1 MKREAAV
8 VALGMFDGMHMGHRA
23 LITRC
28 VQMAGECAAIP
39 AVYSF
44 SNHPQTVLRNETPP
58 CLTDAE
64 ERRALMEELGV
75 RDVQMPPFTK
85 ALAALSPEAFVETLL
100 ALWDIRGLVVGYNYS
115 FARHGAGTP
124 ETLGALGAV
133 HGFPVEVV
141 PPVEYLGEPVSSTR
155 IRARIEQGDV
165 RMAAAMLLR
174 PYALCGTVIRNRQFG
189 REMGFPTANIWPEP
203 GRVLPRDGVYVSEAM
218 LGDKSYR
225 AITNVGKNPTVGSER
240 LAVETHLLDFSG
252 DLYGSRLRVSFLEYL
267 RGEQRFDS
275 PADLQKRIAAD
286 VETARGYKK
295 T

>member
-28 VQMAGECAAIP
+28 VRMAGECAAIP

-44 SNHPQTVLRNETPP
+44 SNHPQTVLRNEAPP
-58 CLTDAE
+58 CLTDAA
-64 ERRALMEELGV
+64 ERKALMEELGV
-75 RDVQMPPFTK
+75 RDVQMPRFTA

-100 ALWDIRGLVVGYNYS
+100 AQWDIRALVVGYNYS
-115 FARHGAGTP
+115 FAKYGAGTP
-124 ETLGALGAV
+124 ETLQALGSA

-141 PPVEYLGEPVSSTR
+141 PPVAFLEEPVSSTR
-155 IRARIEQGDV
+155 IRTLIEQGAV

-174 PYALCGTVIRNRQFG
+174 PYTLCGTVIRNRQFG

-203 GRVLPRDGVYVSEAM
+203 GRVLPKDGVYVSEAQV
-218 LGDKSYR
+218 GGERYR
-225 AITNVGKNPTVGSER
+225 AITNVGKNPTVGGER

-252 DLYGSRLRVSFLEYL
+252 DLYGRRLCVSFLEYM

-286 VETARGYKK
+286 VETARGYKR